1 MAVRK
6 IVHIDEEKCDGCG
19 LCVPSCAEGAIQIID
34 GKAKLVKDTY
44 CDGLGA
50 CLGECPQDAI
60 KIIEREADEF
70 DEQAVDAHLKSL
82 TPDRPPQPTP
92 APMPI
97 AAHHGGCPGSAMR
110 SLEPQRNA
118 SAPIAN
124 GSVQSQLGHW
134 PIQLMLVPPGAPFL
148 SGADI
153 LVCADCVP
161 FAVPDF
167 HSKYLAGKAVL
178 VACPKLDDL
187 EFYREK
193 LRAIFATAKP
203 NSLTV
208 LKMEVPCCNGIAMA
222 ALEARDYAA
231 PEVPVRVET
240 IGIRGGTECQDI
252 PAKSKVV

>member
-1 MAVRK
+1 VAVRK

-19 LCVPSCAEGAIQIID
+19 LCVPSCAEGAIQMID
-34 GKAKLVKDTY
+34 GKAKLVSDTY

-60 KIIEREADEF
+60 KIIDREANEF
-70 DEQAVDAHLKSL
+70 DEQAVEAHLKSIPQE
-82 TPDRPPQPTP
+82 TPPKTAP
-92 APMPI
+92 APMPM

-110 SLEPQRNA
+110 TLEPQPDA
-118 SAPIAN
+118 GATTAN
-124 GSVQSQLGHW
+124 VSVQSQLGHW

-153 LVCADCVP
+153 LICADCVP

-208 LKMEVPCCNGIAMA
+208 LKMEVPCCSGIAMA
-222 ALEARDYAA
+222 ALEARDHAA

-240 IGIRGGTECQDI
+240 IGIRGGTKCKDV
-252 PAKSKVV
+252 PARLKAV